1 MDVPFRSNTVARGC
15 PQSLISCLC
24 GNCER
29 VAQGVPVY
37 LSLISIAPQ
46 IEKFQLVC
54 YPKHKTV
61 EIMINNLNVV
71 LLFSATNEETPYE
84 QL

>member
-1 MDVPFRSNTVARGC
+1 MDVPFCTNTVARG
-15 PQSLISCLC
+15 
-24 GNCER
+24 CER

-46 IEKFQLVC
+46 IEKSQLVC

-71 LLFSATNEETPYE
+71 LLFSATNEASVSGEDIYGSCRF
-84 QL
+84 